1 MTVKSIPLRLEMR
14 GNTQVENITTRV
26 QQALANTGL
35 KAGVVTVFIKHTT
48 AAVLIIEDEPG
59 IRADT
64 VALWDRL
71 IPADP
76 GWQHNLRNAGE
87 DNAHS
92 HLRAQIQSASVT
104 IPFTDGALLLGR
116 WQQLVVMDFDTRART
131 RDLVVQILGD

>member
-1 MTVKSIPLRLEMR
+1 MTVKSIPLRLEMK

-26 QQALANTGL
+26 QNALAGTGL

-64 VALWDRL
+64 VALWNRL

-92 HLRAQIQSASVT
+92 HLRALARNVAAARR
-104 IPFTDGALLLGR
+104 DGFR
-116 WQQLVVMDFDTRART
+116 YPCSRT
-131 RDLVVQILGD
+131 RSGRPDSGRLSREADRIPSPS